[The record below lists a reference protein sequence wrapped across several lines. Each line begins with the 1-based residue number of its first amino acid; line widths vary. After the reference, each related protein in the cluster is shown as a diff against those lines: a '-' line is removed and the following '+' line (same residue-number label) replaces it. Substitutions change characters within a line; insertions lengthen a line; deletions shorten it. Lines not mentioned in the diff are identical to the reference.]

1 MPFETYNQ
9 FVTDYVYQISF
20 AIMGK
25 VRYIAEPMCV
35 YRAYVPG
42 SWSSRHMEN
51 DVNAEKQIL
60 KGEHKLLEDL
70 NRWSEFKYDNWF
82 KMRFYRRLCFFYQK
96 VENYKK
102 AKEVY
107 WKSVEFNGIVPFF
120 NCLREYRFLWRKQHH
135 II

>member
-9 FVTDYVYQISF
+9 FVTDYVYQIYF

-42 SWSSRHMEN
+42 SWSSRYMEN

-120 NCLREYRFLWRKQHH
+120 
-135 II
+135 